1 MLLLY
6 EWLPC
11 LFPVRVGCVAGFS
24 HLRCLQTV
32 PMPPLGNCFLRLSLN
47 VSRLLLREPL
57 CCIDMVAN
65 PLRALAL
72 LNCEGLSPT
81 VLGFGTA
88 PKGM

>member
-1 MLLLY
+1 MSQDCSC
-6 EWLPC
+6 E
-11 LFPVRVGCVAGFS
+11 
-24 HLRCLQTV
+24 
-32 PMPPLGNCFLRLSLN
+32 N
-47 VSRLLLREPL
+47 L

-72 LNCEGLSPT
+72 LNCERLSPT